1 MCKSEC
7 NSRIA
12 KSESSY
18 LDALEGGLAKNLR
31 PPKLTDKGKRHVGIA
46 IAWVCAAVVLEYAC
60 ISVGS
65 KAGSMLTQM

>member
-18 LDALEGGLAKNLR
+18 LDALEGGMAKNLKPPR
-31 PPKLTDKGKRHVGIA
+31 PIQKGSCHVGIA
-46 IAWVCAAVVLEYAC
+46 IAWVCAAVVLEYAF